1 MKSVVLGRPSS
12 LTPNYGHLEIRMRER
27 QFPHPQS
34 GRIELNLDL
43 SLCPSTLRKRD
54 GLLSQQERRDKKVE
68 QNSCFRSRETK
79 QRNSEKNTENLRKE
93 KKKKD
98 MNSLVFIIL
107 LGNMF
112 STSYSQWYWRISN
125 GLTFFYSILLRKQA
139 LFLQPVKPRITCPII
154 HFVYQ
159 WGQQGETLLV

>member
-1 MKSVVLGRPSS
+1 
-12 LTPNYGHLEIRMRER
+12 MRER

-79 QRNSEKNTENLRKE
+79 QRNSEKNTENLRK
-93 KKKKD
+93 KKKKGHEQL
-98 MNSLVFIIL
+98 SIHYPLGKYVQHII
-107 LGNMF
+107 
-112 STSYSQWYWRISN
+112 
-125 GLTFFYSILLRKQA
+125 
-139 LFLQPVKPRITCPII
+139 QPVILKN
-154 HFVYQ
+154 Q
-159 WGQQGETLLV
+159 

>member
-1 MKSVVLGRPSS
+1 MEAKHNFFCRLKRVKSVVLGRPSS

-34 GRIELNLDL
+34 GRIELSLDL
-43 SLCPSTLRKRD
+43 SLCPSTVRKRD

-93 KKKKD
+93 KKKR
-98 MNSLVFIIL
+98 
-107 LGNMF
+107 
-112 STSYSQWYWRISN
+112 T
-125 GLTFFYSILLRKQA
+125 
-139 LFLQPVKPRITCPII
+139 
-154 HFVYQ
+154 
-159 WGQQGETLLV
+159 